1 MISAADRIIAANN
14 EKSGE
19 ELFNEERDPEVIKK
33 ILGIS
38 EQNPALSYDLYYKNI
53 VAFLNGHLP
62 KNNPISK
69 VIRSLIN
76 VMLSHKELSGITYG
90 VRGADSRMATSADM
104 ENMIDVLSEWSSTPT
119 DYYRLT
125 TILFDKCKELKY
137 IPENRELSEY
147 MQ

>member
-1 MISAADRIIAANN
+1 
-14 EKSGE
+14 
-19 ELFNEERDPEVIKK
+19 
-33 ILGIS
+33 
-38 EQNPALSYDLYYKNI
+38 
-53 VAFLNGHLP
+53 
-62 KNNPISK
+62 
-69 VIRSLIN
+69 
-76 VMLSHKELSGITYG
+76 MLSHKELSGITYG